1 MMEGYL
7 SGTAVMDSPQQG
19 RGIPEV
25 LQQGHPGEPSLL
37 GDSCQTDNAL
47 QSEDTLRGCGH
58 G

>member
-1 MMEGYL
+1 MTEGYL

-37 GDSCQTDNAL
+37 GDSGQTD
-47 QSEDTLRGCGH
+47 DTL
-58 G
+58 

>member
-7 SGTAVMDSPQQG
+7 SGTAVTDNPQQG

-25 LQQGHPGEPSLL
+25 LQQGHPGQPLLL
-37 GDSCQTDNAL
+37 GDSGQTDDTL
-47 QSEDTLRGCGH
+47 QSEDTLRDCGH